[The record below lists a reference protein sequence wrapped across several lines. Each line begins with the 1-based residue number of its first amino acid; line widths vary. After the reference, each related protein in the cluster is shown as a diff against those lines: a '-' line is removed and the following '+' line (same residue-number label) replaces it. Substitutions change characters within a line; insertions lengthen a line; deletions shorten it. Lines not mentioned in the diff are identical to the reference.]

1 MAQSGGKS
9 LYDILGVNKTAS
21 STDIKKAYLRL
32 ARTHHPD
39 KGGDPEKFKEIAHAN
54 EILSDEMR
62 RRRYDELG
70 VTDDSP
76 AGPPGGMPSGFPFP
90 FEMNVNLNDFFGN
103 MFGTM
108 PPMGAHGQSQQR
120 KGKKPS
126 PTVQTVPIRLEQYY
140 LGHQF
145 EINIHRQS
153 FCQACEHTG
162 AKSKEICRR
171 CHGNGSVTQVV
182 QMGPMAMHT
191 TGPCPECQGRGQ
203 KIIEM
208 CAPCNGSGFTNER
221 RNLTIR
227 IPPGTRPQ
235 ETYIFPEVCSDHP
248 AFERPADAHILLQE
262 DPNDP
267 SFKIFKR
274 VGDQLQHLETTFRI
288 SLSEGLLG
296 VVIQLDGHP
305 GYDEGLHIQIP
316 PGTFHLDTYVVEG
329 LGMPLLKEN
338 GKYGELHIRIEI
350 YISDEERR
358 QMANECASLLRP
370 VLETHVRPSSCP
382 KDSVQCNLVLK
393 K

>member
-1 MAQSGGKS
+1 MSQKS

-21 STDIKKAYLRL
+21 SSDIKKAYLRL

-54 EILSDEMR
+54 EILSDEIR

-76 AGPPGGMPSGFPFP
+76 SGPPGGGGGGGFPFP
-90 FEMNVNLNDFFGN
+90 FDVNVNLNDFFGN

-108 PPMGAHGQSQQR
+108 PPMGAHGNGPQR

-153 FCQACEHTG
+153 FCQECDHTG

-171 CHGNGSVTQVV
+171 CNGNGSVTQVV

-191 TGPCPECQGRGQ
+191 TGPCHECQGRGQ
-203 KIIEM
+203 KVLQM
-208 CAPCNGSGFTNER
+208 CGKCGGSGFTNER
-221 RNLTIR
+221 RNLTVH

-248 AFERPADAHILLQE
+248 SFERPADAHILLQE

-267 SFKIFKR
+267 SYKQFKR
-274 VGDQLQHLETTFRI
+274 HGDQYQHLETTI
-288 SLSEGLLG
+288 TITLSEALLG

-305 GYDEGLHIQIP
+305 GYDEGLYLEIP
-316 PGTFHLDTYVVEG
+316 AGTFHRDVYVIDG
-329 LGMPLLKEN
+329 LGMPLLKES
-338 GKYGELHIRIEI
+338 GKYGELHVTVEI
-350 YISDEERR
+350 SVSDDERKK
-358 QMANECASLLRP
+358 MATAGASLLQPILGSHCR
-370 VLETHVRPSSCP
+370 TTSCS
-382 KDSVQCNLVLK
+382 KESIQSQLKLK